1 MKSERVRAR
10 LSAYLEGDVSPREA
24 TRIEA
29 ALEASPDL
37 REELRVLQ
45 ATVSLL
51 RGLPRP
57 EAPPA
62 LTERVVARVRAGE
75 ADPVRWRDWLHRLF
89 EPTFAVPLAAA
100 VAALLVFLG
109 TPPGGLPGGGP
120 APDTPIA
127 AVTPPVPTLTPPVPT
142 LTVAR
147 DTSGG
152 TTLRVRTPNR
162 LVLRMPRRQRLQMM
176 RMLRGAG
183 HPHSASL
190 ASQMEP
196 DGDIV
201 LASFSERRR
210 RR

>member
-127 AVTPPVPTLTPPVPT
+127 AVTPPVPTLT
-142 LTVAR
+142 VAR